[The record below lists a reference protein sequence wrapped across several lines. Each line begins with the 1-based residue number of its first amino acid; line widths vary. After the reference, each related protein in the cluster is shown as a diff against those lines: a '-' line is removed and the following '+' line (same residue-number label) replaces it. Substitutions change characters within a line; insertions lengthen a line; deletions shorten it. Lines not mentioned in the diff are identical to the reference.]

1 MQYLYT
7 LSAYLSLLSLC
18 TFRHDSVVSERIN
31 YDLLTQ
37 IHGIQT
43 GEIPCPELLG
53 TCLQSKTQESIP
65 AAVEKAEA
73 INGECC

>member
-1 MQYLYT
+1 M
-7 LSAYLSLLSLC
+7 LSYPVTLLSLC

-43 GEIPCPELLG
+43 GEISCPELLG

-65 AAVEKAEA
+65 AAVQKAEA

>member
-1 MQYLYT
+1 
-7 LSAYLSLLSLC
+7 
-18 TFRHDSVVSERIN
+18 VVSERIN

-37 IHGIQT
+37 IHRIQT

-73 INGECC
+73 VNGECC

>member
-1 MQYLYT
+1 MKYAVTVYK
-7 LSAYLSLLSLC
+7 SLLSYC
-18 TFRHDSVVSERIN
+18 NFRYDSVVSEHIN

-65 AAVEKAEA
+65 PAVEKAEA
-73 INGECC
+73 MNGECC